1 MALEATSSS
10 IVNRMMRAARLEV
23 PLYEEVEADLTATNQ
38 ALLVV
43 VMVAIASGLGAAI
56 GAGLGGAT
64 AGVLVGRLISGLL
77 SALIGWAV
85 WSYVVYFV
93 GTRFFGGT
101 ATYGELLRTLGFAES
116 PSVLL
121 IFSFIPV
128 LGGILSLVVGIWTIV
143 SSFIATRQA
152 LDIDNTKTFFTI
164 LIGAVALLI
173 VFGII
178 TAIFATVFAVGTLF
192 GAAAR

>member
-1 MALEATSSS
+1 MGLMAIESTSSPS
-10 IVNRMMRAARLEV
+10 LVNRMIRAAKLEV
-23 PLYEEVEADLTATNQ
+23 PLYEEVEADITATNQ

-43 VMVAIASGLGAAI
+43 VLAAVASGIGAA
-56 GAGLGGAT
+56 LGGVVGGT
-64 AGVLVGRLISGLL
+64 NAGGLVGLL
-77 SALIGWAV
+77 VFGILRALIGWAV

-121 IFSFIPV
+121 ILSFIPV
-128 LGGILSLVVGIWTIV
+128 LGGILALVVGIWTLVTI
-143 SSFIATRQA
+143 FIATRQA

-164 LIGAVALLI
+164 L
-173 VFGII
+173 
-178 TAIFATVFAVGTLF
+178 
-192 GAAAR
+192 